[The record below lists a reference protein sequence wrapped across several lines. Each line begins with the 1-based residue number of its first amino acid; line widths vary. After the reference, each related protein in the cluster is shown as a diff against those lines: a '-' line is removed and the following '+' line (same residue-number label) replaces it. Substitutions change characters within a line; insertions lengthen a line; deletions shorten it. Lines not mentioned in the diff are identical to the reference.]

1 MALVK
6 TAATH
11 ALNTEDESPETI
23 LPAHRSLSVVVATF
37 GECEDPAAFLEAYRI
52 AMADIA
58 MPLEFI
64 LVGEEGTRD
73 RVEKVRQSG
82 FDWCELVAIET
93 SVAAG
98 EDEALKLALSR
109 ATGDLILTV
118 AGRKAASADTLKALF
133 ERMGHHDLVVGVSD
147 EARADSQSA
156 FRKRML
162 HWSIRKLFGR
172 DYTDLFCRFRLGK
185 RDVFEASTVLG
196 VRQHFI
202 PLVADWRGYDVVELP
217 IPAAEARL
225 PARSVWRP
233 RLRWHYRAL
242 IDLLMLFVVLKFL
255 DRPLRFFSAI
265 GAPLF
270 IIGLLITGYLV
281 IARLL
286 QLTSLADR
294 PLLTFGVLLIVL
306 GVQVIAIGLVGEIIV
321 YTSNRRSKSY
331 EIDRIVNLHRD
342 GESD

>member
-1 MALVK
+1 MAMAK
-6 TAATH
+6 TAAARPLTTERDDPGTASPAVG
-11 ALNTEDESPETI
+11 ALSI
-23 LPAHRSLSVVVATF
+23 VVATF
-37 GECEDPAAFLEAYRI
+37 GECEDAGAFLDGYQS
-52 AMADIA
+52 AMAGIGV
-58 MPLEFI
+58 PLEII

-73 RVEKVRQSG
+73 RVAAVRDAG
-82 FDWCELVAIET
+82 FDWCDLVAVET

-98 EDEALKLALSR
+98 EDGALKLALSR
-109 ATGDLILTV
+109 ARGDVILTV
-118 AGRKAASADTLKALF
+118 PGRTVASPATLAALF
-133 ERMGHHDLVVGVSD
+133 DSLGEHDLVVGVS
-147 EARADSQSA
+147 ADAKADRSGA
-156 FRKRML
+156 FRKRLL

-172 DYTDLFCRFRLGK
+172 DYSDLFCRFRLGK
-185 RDVFEASTVLG
+185 RTVFEESTTLG

-202 PLVADWRGYDVVELP
+202 PLVADWRGYDVVEHV
-217 IPAAEARL
+217 IPADEARL
-225 PARSVWRP
+225 QASSVWR
-233 RLRWHYRAL
+233 RLRWHYRAMVDL
-242 IDLLMLFVVLKFL
+242 IMLFVVLKFL

-270 IIGLLITGYLV
+270 VAGSLITGYLV

-331 EIDRIVNLHRD
+331 EIDRIVNLNQDR
-342 GESD
+342 GPE